1 MQSSTPPDV
10 QARRAF
16 QAFQVM
22 RYGAL
27 LLTGA
32 AFAHGGLG
40 TFGIGVYEGL
50 VFLGSLL
57 SFWWLSGI
65 TQGILATATMSKEG
79 RSSDVFNVFVVL
91 SLAGILLMV
100 LFRTLITPFTFLT
113 NKPDLLAFYTT
124 YGWYLALITPV
135 YLIEQMLLLRKES
148 MGLIGYGTVAFG
160 SQLVLMALP
169 VFLGHGLGMALQGL
183 LIATFGRY
191 ALLWV
196 LLARWAEFR
205 IDTAYL
211 NRFWAHAWPLAVG
224 TLLAGSSEYIDGLI
238 VGRFFDEE
246 TFATYRYGAKELPLS
261 LVLAAAFSNSLV
273 PAVAQRGVGAVAG
286 EVRTSGRRLMHLFF
300 AVGLVLMMAGP
311 FIYPLAFNAD
321 FSASVPVF
329 CTYLLLIIPRSVF
342 PQTLLI
348 GAGHGKAI
356 MVSSV
361 IELAVNVGVSLALL
375 PLLGTTGIALGTVM
389 AAITDKVYSAI
400 RLRLLCGVRPGNY
413 TDLRVWILWSLAL
426 LAGYAAVMF
435 MLT

>member
-1 MQSSTPPDV
+1 MQSPTPPDV

-65 TQGILATATMSKEG
+65 TQSCLTTATLSTEG

-91 SLAGILLMV
+91 SVAGVLLLV
-100 LFRTLITPFTFLT
+100 LFRTLVTPFTFLT

-124 YGWYLALITPV
+124 YGWCLALITPV
-135 YLIEQMLLLRKES
+135 YLIEQMLLLRKEAV
-148 MGLIGYGTVAFG
+148 GLVAYGVIAFG
-160 SQLVLMALP
+160 SQLVLMAVP
-169 VFLGHGLGMALQGL
+169 IFLGHGLEMALQGL

-191 ALLWV
+191 VLLWV

-211 NRFWAHAWPLAVG
+211 FRFWAHAWPLAVG

-238 VGRFFDEE
+238 VSRYFDEE

-261 LVLAAAFSNSLV
+261 LILATAFSNSLV
-273 PAVAQRGVGAVAG
+273 PAIVQRGLTSVMG

-300 AVGLVLMMAGP
+300 AVGLVLMVSGP
-311 FIYPLAFNAD
+311 FIYPLVFNVD

-342 PQTLLI
+342 PQPLLI
-348 GAGHGKAI
+348 GAGHSKVV
-356 MVSSV
+356 MTSSA
-361 IELAVNVGVSLALL
+361 IELTVNVGLSLLLL
-375 PLLGTTGIALGTVM
+375 PFLGTTGIALGTVV
-389 AAITDKVYSAI
+389 AAFTDKVYSAI
-400 RLRLLCGVRPGNY
+400 RLRSLCGVRPSDY
-413 TDLRVWILWSLAL
+413 TDVSIWAAWSAVL
-426 LAGYAAVMF
+426 LAGYAGVMF
-435 MLT
+435 TLT